1 MSNEHIG
8 YKKCRDER
16 IVVLEILGKN
26 NEGVKGIVDK
36 QFAEMRCSKARVI
49 RIYNMHDRSIKYEEA
64 FSIRD
69 KSFKYTVGEVV
80 VPANGFDKN
89 LYTVRASGIH
99 YFLTEEPA
107 YYWKHKPKNGPYKSW
122 YSCGQIKK
130 KCTYKK
136 GKKDG
141 LRESWHENGQIV
153 KRFTYKEGKKDGP
166 CKFWDEYYQIH
177 RRFVYK
183 NGKIVKN

>member
-1 MSNEHIG
+1 MSDEHIG
-8 YKKCRDER
+8 YKKCRDGR

-26 NEGVKGIVDK
+26 DEDVKGIIDK
-36 QFAEMRCSKARVI
+36 QFAKMRCSKTRVI
-49 RIYNMHDRSIKYEEA
+49 RIYNMHDRSIEYKEA

-80 VPANGFDKN
+80 VPANGFDEN
-89 LYTVRASGIH
+89 LYAVRASGIH

-107 YYWKHKPKNGPYKSW
+107 YYRKYRPENGMYKSW
-122 YSCGQIKK
+122 YLSGQIKK

-141 LRESWHENGQIV
+141 LWESWYENGQIS
-153 KRFTYKEGKKDGP
+153 KQYR
-166 CKFWDEYYQIH
+166 
-177 RRFVYK
+177 YK
-183 NGKIVKN
+183 NGKLDGLCELWDGYGQIYGRCAYKNEKIVKN